1 MKFLDEVGET
11 LDIIKGPAL
20 AKQLND
26 EYEKLANVV
35 KAAGLS
41 KK

>member
-11 LDIIKGPAL
+11 LEIIKGPAL

-26 EYEKLANVV
+26 EYEKLGKVV
-35 KAAGLS
+35 NAAGLS